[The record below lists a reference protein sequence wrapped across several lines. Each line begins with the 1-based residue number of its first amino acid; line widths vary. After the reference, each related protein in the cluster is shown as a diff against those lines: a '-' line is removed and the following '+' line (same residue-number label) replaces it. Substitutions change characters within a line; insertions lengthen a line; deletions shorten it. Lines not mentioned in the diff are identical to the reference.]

1 VQGVECGKRENKQNN
16 MRTKAVRLYG
26 KKDLRLEEFDLPA
39 LKDDEVLA
47 HVISDSICMSSHK
60 AALQGADH
68 KRVPND
74 ININP
79 TIIGHEFAGVILEVG
94 KKWRHKF
101 KSGQKFSIQP
111 AMNQMGTLN
120 APGYSYRFIG
130 GDATDI
136 IIPPIVMEA
145 DCLLPYEGEAFF
157 PASLSEPMSCII
169 GAFHASYHTPP
180 GTYKHN
186 MGIRKRGNMAILAGV
201 GPMGLGAIDYA
212 LHQERKPGLLVV
224 TDIDDNRLTR
234 ASSIFTP
241 EHAENEGVQLIY
253 VNTGKMKDPSIHLR
267 DLTGDI
273 GFDDVF
279 IFAPVKPVIELG
291 DAILGF
297 DGCLNFFA
305 GPVNPE
311 FKAEFNFY
319 NVHYAFTHIVGTSG
333 GNTDDMKESLKLM
346 GEGKINPAIMIT
358 HIGGLDSVV
367 DTTLNLPQI
376 PGGKKLIYTNISM
389 PLIALSNLGGL
400 GKKNPFYAGLHQIV
414 SKKDYI
420 WSLEAEKY
428 LLANAKP
435 I

>member
-1 VQGVECGKRENKQNN
+1 MK
-16 MRTKAVRLYG
+16 TKAVRIYG
-26 KKDLRLEEFDLPA
+26 KRDLRLEEFELPG
-39 LKDDEVLA
+39 LKDDEILA
-47 HVISDSICMSSHK
+47 SVISDSICMSSHK
-60 AALQGADH
+60 AAMQGSDH

-74 ININP
+74 IHINP
-79 TIIGHEFAGVILEVG
+79 TIIGHEFSGVILEVG
-94 KKWRHKF
+94 KKWQKKF
-101 KSGQKFSIQP
+101 KAGQKFSIQP
-111 AMNQMGTLN
+111 AMAQMGTLD

-130 GDATDI
+130 GDATHI
-136 IIPPIVMEA
+136 IIPSIVMEA
-145 DCLLPYEGEAFF
+145 DCLLPYDGDAFF
-157 PASLSEPMSCII
+157 PASLSEPMSCIV
-169 GAFHASYHTPP
+169 GAFHASYHKPP
-180 GTYKHN
+180 GTYIHE
-186 MGIRKRGNMAILAGV
+186 MGIRKGGNMAILAGV

-241 EHAENEGVQLIY
+241 QHAENEGVRLVYI
-253 VNTGKMKDPSIHLR
+253 NTGNMRDPAKHLR
-267 DLTGDI
+267 DITGDK

-291 DAILGF
+291 DSILGF

-311 FKAEFNFY
+311 FKAEINFY
-319 NVHYAFTHIVGTSG
+319 NVHYAFNHIVGTSG
-333 GNTDDMKESLKLM
+333 GNTDDMRESLKLM
-346 GEGKINPAIMIT
+346 SEGKINPAIMIT
-358 HIGGLDSVV
+358 HIGGLDTVIS
-367 DTTLNLPQI
+367 TTLNLPQI

-389 PLIALSNLGGL
+389 PLTALTDLAEQ
-400 GKKNPFYAGLHQIV
+400 GKKDPFYKGLNDIV
-414 SKKDYI
+414 SKNEYI

>member
-1 VQGVECGKRENKQNN
+1 MGCGKRENKQNN

-94 KKWRHKF
+94 KKWQHKF
-101 KSGQKFSIQP
+101 RSGQKFSIQP

-201 GPMGLGAIDYA
+201 GPMGLGAIDYT

-241 EHAENEGVQLIY
+241 EHAEKEGVQLIY
-253 VNTGKMKDPSIHLR
+253 VNTGKMKDPARHLR
-267 DLTGDI
+267 DLTDDK

-333 GNTDDMKESLKLM
+333 GNTDDMRESLKLM

-414 SKKDYI
+414 SKNDYI